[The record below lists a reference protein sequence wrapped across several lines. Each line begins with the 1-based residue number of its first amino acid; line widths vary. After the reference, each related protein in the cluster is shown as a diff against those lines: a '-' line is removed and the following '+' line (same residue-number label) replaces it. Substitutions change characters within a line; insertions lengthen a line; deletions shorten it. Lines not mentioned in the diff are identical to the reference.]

1 MTHDFEEETLISP
14 PFDIYKRR
22 NPAKA
27 ITPLGFTNKKAVGK
41 NHIARVRLYADRFDK
56 ALDIYTGEPLEGD
69 ELADWNTSNA
79 KRCIGD
85 HLAEDQRK
93 KHS

>member
-1 MTHDFEEETLISP
+1 MPQDIEEDTLIAA

-27 ITPLGFTNKKAVGK
+27 ITPSGYANKMAVGK
-41 NHIARVRLYADRFDK
+41 NHINRVRLYADRFDK

-85 HLAEDQRK
+85 HLAEYQRK